1 MSGILK
7 DMKTIFIGSD
17 HAGFE
22 LKSKIIESLKTSFRV
37 IDKGCFT
44 KDSVDYPDF
53 ADQVC
58 QNISSSEFGILV
70 CGSGQGMAMRA
81 NKYTHI
87 RAALVY
93 NIEIAKLA
101 REHNDANV
109 ICLGSRFIDFEN
121 AYKCI
126 LEFLNTDFAQGRHQQ
141 RVAKVSRPTP

>member
-1 MSGILK
+1 
-7 DMKTIFIGSD
+7 MKTIFIGSD

-22 LKSKIIESLKTSFRV
+22 LKTKIMEALKTSYRV
-37 IDKGCFT
+37 IDKGCFS
-44 KDSVDYPDF
+44 KDSVDYPDY
-53 ADQVC
+53 ADEVC
-58 QNISSSEFGILV
+58 RTLSSSDVGILV

-81 NKYTHI
+81 NKYQHI

-93 NIEIAKLA
+93 NTEIAKLS

-121 AYKCI
+121 AYQCVT
-126 LEFLNTDFAQGRHQQ
+126 EFLKTDFAQGRHQQ